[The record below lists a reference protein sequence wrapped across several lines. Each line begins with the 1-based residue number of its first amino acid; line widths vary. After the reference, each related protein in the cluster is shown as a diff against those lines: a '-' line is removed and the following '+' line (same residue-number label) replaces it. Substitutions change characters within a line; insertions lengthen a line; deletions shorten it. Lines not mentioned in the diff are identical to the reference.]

1 MKKYFLFIA
10 FIFCISLLKSQ
21 TPENNLQG
29 LGIVLPKPSSPLYTY
44 VSFVRT
50 GNLIYLSGQ
59 GPRKA
64 DGSFITGKLGRDLSI
79 EEGVEAAKLTGINLI
94 ATLQT
99 AIGDLSKVKRIVK
112 VLGMVNCTENFYEQP
127 KVINGFSDLMVAV
140 FGDKGRHAR
149 SAVGMSSLPM
159 NIAVEVEMIVEVS
172 DQ

>member
-140 FGDKGRHAR
+140 FGEKGRHAR

>member
-1 MKKYFLFIA
+1 MKKYFFFFLL
-10 FIFCISLLKSQ
+10 IFSFSILKSQ
-21 TPENNLQG
+21 TPEKNLQN
-29 LGIVLPKPSSPLYTY
+29 LGITLPKPNSPMYSY
-44 VSFVRT
+44 VSYIRT

-79 EEGVEAAKLTGINLI
+79 DEGAEAAKQTGINLL
-94 ATLQT
+94 ATLQS

-112 VLGMVNCTENFYEQP
+112 VFGMVNCTENFYEQP

-140 FGDKGRHAR
+140 FGEKGKHAR
-149 SAVGMSSLPM
+149 SAVGMYSLPM

>member
-10 FIFCISLLKSQ
+10 LLFSFSISKSQ
-21 TPENNLQG
+21 TPEKNLQN
-29 LGIVLPKPSSPLYTY
+29 LGIILPKPGTPLYSY
-44 VSFVRT
+44 VSYTRT

-79 EEGVEAAKLTGINLI
+79 EEGAEAAKLTGINLI
-94 ATLQT
+94 ASLQS
-99 AIGDLSKVKRIVK
+99 AVGDLSKVIRIVK
-112 VLGMVNCTENFYEQP
+112 VFGMVNCTENFYDQP

-140 FGDKGRHAR
+140 FGEKGKHAR
-149 SAVGMSSLPM
+149 SAVGMYALPM

-172 DQ
+172 EK